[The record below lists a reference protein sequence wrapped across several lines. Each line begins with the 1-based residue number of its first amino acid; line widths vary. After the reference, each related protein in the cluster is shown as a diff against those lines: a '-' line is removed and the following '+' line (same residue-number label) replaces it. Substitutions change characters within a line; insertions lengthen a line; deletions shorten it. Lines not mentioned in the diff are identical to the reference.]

1 MNKIITILLL
11 IPIRLMAQI
20 PNAGLENWV
29 LINGCEEPTG
39 WVTNNLA
46 PWSISVEKT
55 NDRWIDEWGMRV
67 RSNNN
72 IGFEGPMPG
81 IVSTKFLFAGEY
93 NRLSFYYKVV
103 SALPP
108 AYAEIAIYEKLLNGS
123 FNLLAKADFTE
134 TDCIW
139 HYMSLPFYVSMST
152 DSLKIVISA
161 NTVSSG
167 TYFQGYSEWIIDDL
181 KLKYTDV
188 GVKEPSADKVLIN
201 PNPAKDD
208 FTLSIPSSWINLST
222 DLIIIDNT
230 GRKVMS
236 RKIETST
243 SVINVASLST
253 GLYIVMLS
261 NNQFQLSMKLVILKE

>member
-1 MNKIITILLL
+1 
-11 IPIRLMAQI
+11 MAQI